1 MTKIILKVHIPQG
14 EPLDEGKCRKF
25 FEMAGKFF
33 RTDKTPSADPDF

>member
-25 FEMAGKFF
+25 F
-33 RTDKTPSADPDF
+33 PDRQNALCGSWLLNPGLE